1 MTVEHLRKKT
11 ALRNMRL
18 MASETV
24 CYFLKIN
31 VSLISCE
38 NPA

>member
-11 ALRNMRL
+11 TPRNMRL
-18 MASETV
+18 MASGTV